1 MRTLIVYES
10 MFGRTHT
17 VADAIA
23 KGLGP
28 DAEVRVVPVG
38 EATADLVGWAEL
50 LVVGGPTHVHG
61 MTRAT
66 TRRSAQDRA
75 AAPDSTLELDP
86 AAGGPGLREWLD
98 TLGDRKGSRAAAF
111 DTRISG
117 PAFLSGRASVGIA
130 SSLRRHGCVLVVEPE
145 SFLVD
150 RQTELLAGE
159 TDRAEHWGSMLAG
172 ILVPA

>member
-10 MFGRTHT
+10 MYGRTHT

-28 DAEVRVVPVG
+28 DAEVKVVPVG
-38 EATADLVGWAEL
+38 EASDELVSWADL

-66 TRRSAQDRA
+66 TRRSAQDA
-75 AAPDSTLELDP
+75 AAKPDSVLELDP
-86 AAGGPGLREWLD
+86 AADGPGLREWFQ
-98 TLGDRKGSRAAAF
+98 TLGQREGMRAAAF

-117 PAFLSGRASVGIA
+117 PAFLSGRASAGIA
-130 SSLRRHGCVLVVEPE
+130 SSLRRHGCTIVIESE

-150 RQTELLAGE
+150 RQTNLLTGE
-159 TDRAEHWGSMLAG
+159 AERAEHWGAMLAG
-172 ILVPA
+172 LLVPA